1 MLFRSSHDCLQNLK
15 FKEYLAALDV
25 LVGCHG
31 RYLQIFD
38 GDPPFW
44 LVAYDDVPEKGS
56 LTAFTF
62 GISSVHH
69 QLWQSDVPEIVISVN
84 STNDDWLLS
93 LSAIACSLRGQVRS
107 LMAMYCDLASN

>member
-1 MLFRSSHDCLQNLK
+1 MSSHDCLQNLK

-62 GISSVHH
+62 GIS
-69 QLWQSDVPEIVISVN
+69 
-84 STNDDWLLS
+84 
-93 LSAIACSLRGQVRS
+93 
-107 LMAMYCDLASN
+107 